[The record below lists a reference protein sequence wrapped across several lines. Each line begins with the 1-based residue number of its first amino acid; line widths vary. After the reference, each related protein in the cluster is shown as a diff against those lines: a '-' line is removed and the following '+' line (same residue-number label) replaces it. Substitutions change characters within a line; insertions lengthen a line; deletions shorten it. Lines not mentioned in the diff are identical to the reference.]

1 MNRVT
6 TTIFSGMIVLSLA
19 GCTVHREFAAQSV
32 PSAAAVGT
40 DKLPLTVAV
49 IADPDLTF
57 DYPRYWKAFVE
68 VLNPGLGQT
77 LQSAFRGNF
86 QNVSVVKAEKSSERC
101 RSVCHAKLASFRSDE
116 ANGYLRRTAFR

>member
-1 MNRVT
+1 MV
-6 TTIFSGMIVLSLA
+6 VLSIA
-19 GCTVHREFAAQSV
+19 GCTVHREFAAQNV

-77 LQSAFRGNF
+77 LQSAFRGIF
-86 QNVSVVKAEKSSERC
+86 KTSASSRPKKQRAAPIC
-101 RSVCHAKLASFRSDE
+101 LPRQTCVFPIR
-116 ANGYLRRTAFR
+116 